1 MLEEYT
7 RYNIINDVLE
17 DWEGCNK
24 TLLGVSVL
32 EKSKQAML
40 GIDLDRVYADTNGKA
55 YAVYKMA
62 FETEILPKYK
72 IGVEPEDSVKCFMQ
86 NTNKIIAELSEYR
99 WEPLELKKARKKR
112 EEMLE
117 LALQAS
123 NIENPISPKLV
134 SFRAKASELMHE
146 LKELEVQIVNSKNI
160 VYYYRSHNEILKNF
174 YELMEK
180 VIEDYDFIWCINNS
194 LVSIEM
200 LRNMG
205 SARKPSTLTE
215 RDKAYIRMLGTRLAD
230 IAENKGIGTE
240 FIEHFSEFEQFICEN
255 LD

>member
-1 MLEEYT
+1 
-7 RYNIINDVLE
+7 
-17 DWEGCNK
+17 
-24 TLLGVSVL
+24 
-32 EKSKQAML
+32 
-40 GIDLDRVYADTNGKA
+40 
-55 YAVYKMA
+55 MA

-72 IGVEPEDSVKCFMQ
+72 LGVEPDDSVKCFMQ
-86 NTNKIIAELSEYR
+86 NTNKIIDELSDYR

-112 EEMLE
+112 EEMLG

-160 VYYYRSHNEILKNF
+160 VYYYRSHDEILKDF
-174 YELMEK
+174 YEVMEK
-180 VIEDYDFIWCINNS
+180 AIEDYDFIWCINNS
-194 LVSIEM
+194 LISTEM
-200 LRNMG
+200 LHNIKH
-205 SARKPSTLTE
+205 ARKPSTLTE
-215 RDKAYIRMLGTRLAD
+215 RDKAYIRMLGIRLAD

-240 FIEHFSEFEQFICEN
+240 FTEHFSEFEQFIFEN